1 MCGVCVGVVVEE
13 ICVNAKK
20 LRIGVST
27 TSEILKAAA

>member
-1 MCGVCVGVVVEE
+1 MGLSVCVEKS
-13 ICVNAKK
+13 ALSPKT